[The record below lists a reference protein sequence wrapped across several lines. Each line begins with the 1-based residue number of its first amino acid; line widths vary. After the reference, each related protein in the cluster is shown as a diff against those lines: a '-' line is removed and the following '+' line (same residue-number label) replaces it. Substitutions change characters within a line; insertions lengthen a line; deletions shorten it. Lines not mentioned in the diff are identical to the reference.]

1 MTHPLAAFSS
11 DELRERISV
20 KWRYFPPD
28 ILPAFVAEMDTP
40 LAPPVAEALIAAVRR
55 GDTGYATPSGLP
67 EAFAEFAARRYGW
80 NPDTGRI
87 RLMSDVMG
95 GIVEL
100 LQVITEP
107 GSSIVVN
114 PPVYHPFFFWLDH
127 IGRRVVQSP
136 LRPTADGYRL
146 DLDRLERDFAAGAAA
161 YLLCNPHNPTGTV
174 FTDAELRGVAELA
187 ERHQVRV
194 VVDEIHAPLTYPGQR
209 HVPFGSLPGD
219 AIEHAVV
226 AVSAS
231 KAWNF
236 AGLKAALLVAG
247 PKAWP
252 DLQRIPEM
260 MSYQAGILGVI
271 ASEAAFR
278 HGEPWLDDLIRD
290 LDDNR
295 SLLAELLAA
304 ELPEVGYH
312 PPQATY
318 LAWLDCRRLNLPGD
332 PAEIFL
338 EHGKVAVNS
347 GPTFGAG
354 GEGFVR
360 LNLATAAPRLTE
372 AVRRIGA
379 AVRKVAP

>member
-28 ILPAFVAEMDTP
+28 VLPAFVAEMDTP

-219 AIEHAVV
+219 AVEHAVV

>member
-1 MTHPLAAFSS
+1 MTHPLAALGP
-11 DELRERISV
+11 DQLRERLSV

-28 ILPAFVAEMDTP
+28 VLPSFVAEMDTP
-40 LAPPVAEALIAAVRR
+40 LAPPVAEALLNAVRR
-55 GDTGYATPSGLP
+55 GDTGYATPAGLP

-80 NPDTGRI
+80 SPDPGRM
-87 RLMSDVMG
+87 RLMPDVMG

-114 PPVYHPFFFWLDH
+114 PPVYHPFFFWLNH
-127 IGRRVVQSP
+127 IGRQVVQSP
-136 LRPTADGYRL
+136 LRRTGDGYRL
-146 DLDRLERDFAAGAAA
+146 DLDRLERDFAAGPAV

-174 FTDAELRGVAELA
+174 FRAEELHAVSELA
-187 ERHQVRV
+187 ERYQVRV
-194 VVDEIHAPLTYPGQR
+194 VADEIHAPLIYPGAR
-209 HVPFGSLPGD
+209 HVAFGSLPTE
-219 AIEHAVV
+219 AAQRAVV

-231 KAWNF
+231 KAWNL

-252 DLQRIPEM
+252 DVHQIPEM
-260 MSYQAGILGVI
+260 VSYGAGIFGVI

-278 HGEPWLDDLIRD
+278 HGEPWLEGLIGD
-290 LDDNR
+290 LDASR
-295 SLLAELLAA
+295 ALLGELLAER
-304 ELPEVGYH
+304 LPEVGYH

-318 LAWLDCRRLNLPGD
+318 LAWLDCGPLELPGD

-338 EHGKVAVNS
+338 EYGRVAVNS
-347 GPTFGAG
+347 GPTFGEG

-360 LNLATAAPRLTE
+360 VNLATAAAQLTE